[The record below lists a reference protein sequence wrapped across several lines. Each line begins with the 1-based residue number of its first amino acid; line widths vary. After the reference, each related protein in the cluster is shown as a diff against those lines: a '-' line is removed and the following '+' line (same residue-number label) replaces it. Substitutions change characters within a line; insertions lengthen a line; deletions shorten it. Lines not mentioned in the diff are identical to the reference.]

1 MKNHSLSVPWQ
12 VPQPAAGRRPGAAR
26 RACRRTRTAAGPVP
40 GPTRIRAA
48 GGPAHKV
55 ASMSVTVDDRMAI
68 IDYNTSPLFLPA
80 PHCLFLSFSFSL
92 SLSSLCLCLLL
103 SVSAS
108 LSLPLCLFLS
118 PSLSLC
124 LCLSV
129 SASLSLPLERCR
141 HRKDGPGTKG
151 PPISCKSR

>member
-1 MKNHSLSVPWQ
+1 VL
-12 VPQPAAGRRPGAAR
+12 AGGLV
-26 RACRRTRTAAGPVP
+26 TRTAAAGPVP

-68 IDYNTSPLFLPA
+68 IDYNTPLFLPA

-118 PSLSLC
+118 PSLSL
-124 LCLSV
+124 SV
-129 SASLSLPLERCR
+129 YVSLSLPLCLCLS
-141 HRKDGPGTKG
+141 KDAGTGKTGPGLKG
-151 PPISCKSR
+151 PRVAVNRDKILVYFYLFLILFQQLKT